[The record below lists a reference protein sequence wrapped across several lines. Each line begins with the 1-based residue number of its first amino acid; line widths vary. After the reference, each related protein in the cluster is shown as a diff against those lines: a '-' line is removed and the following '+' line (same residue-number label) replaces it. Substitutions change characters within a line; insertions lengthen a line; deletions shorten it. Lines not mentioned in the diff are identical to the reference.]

1 MTGGGERSRKTM
13 YNRSASG
20 EGVDQAYKP
29 KLNTQRGH
37 YDANYGNFRTKLYEE
52 VRRDAFGEDI
62 GQNSWLT
69 AGEQDRF
76 RDWLML
82 SPGKRMLDIACG
94 AGGPT
99 LRIAALTGASVVGL
113 DVHEQA
119 IKTANLLAAER
130 ALVHIAEFCVAD
142 AAQPLPF
149 TAGSFEAV
157 TCIDA
162 INHLT
167 DRSSFIAECRR
178 VLKVGG
184 RLLFTDP
191 TVVTGPLTSAE
202 IAVRVSP
209 GLYLLVPRGYDEEVI
224 SQCGLRLLA
233 AENVTQNMADV
244 AAGRRAA
251 RESRAPELREIE
263 GDEPFAKQQ
272 EFLKVV
278 NLLAREGRLSRL
290 MFVAEKAE

>member
-1 MTGGGERSRKTM
+1 M
-13 YNRSASG
+13 
-20 EGVDQAYKP
+20 DQAYKP
-29 KLNTQRGH
+29 KLNAQRGH
-37 YDANYGNFRTKLYEE
+37 YDANYGNFQTKLYEQ

-69 AGEQDRF
+69 AGEQDKF
-76 RDWLML
+76 REWLML
-82 SPGKRMLDIACG
+82 SPGKRLLDVACG

-99 LRIAALTGASVVGL
+99 LRIAAGTGASVVGL

-119 IKTANLLAAER
+119 IKTANSLAAER
-130 ALVHIAEFCVAD
+130 ALGHIAEFRVAD

-149 TAGSFEAV
+149 TDGSFEAV

-162 INHLT
+162 INHLPE
-167 DRSSFIAECRR
+167 RPRVIAECRR

-209 GLYLLVPRGYDEEVI
+209 GFYLLVPGGYDEEVI
-224 SQCGLRLLA
+224 AQCGLRMLA
-233 AENVTQNMADV
+233 SENVTQNMADV
-244 AAGRRAA
+244 AEGRRAA
-251 RESRAPELREIE
+251 RESRALDLRAIE
-263 GDEPFAKQQ
+263 GDEPFARQQ

-278 NLLAREGRLSRL
+278 NLLAREGRLSR
-290 MFVAEKAE
+290 MVFVAEKPD